1 MLPRTASG
9 GVPSRDADGFL
20 FYQGRND
27 SIIKTKG
34 YRVSPVEIED
44 ALRERQ
50 QLRVLAH
57 KLKSNGDG
65 LPRQPRRARWREGAR
80 WRSTMAVV
88 KQLFV
93 KPWFYAEGLKSC

>member
-1 MLPRTASG
+1 MPGERGGEANGEKRRTSEPPVEVCPAGMPTASG
-9 GVPSRDADGFL
+9 RRP
-20 FYQGRND
+20 
-27 SIIKTKG
+27 
-34 YRVSPVEIED
+34 
-44 ALRERQ
+44 LRERQ